1 MTNLLRNMPI
11 RVKLLSYATVM
22 LLLLCLSFGY
32 AIYSLTSIGHE
43 LDIIVDE
50 DIPLTQEVGKLTIA
64 QLEQAIDFEKA
75 MHYGTLMVYQ
85 AQQNK
90 QSLKEK
96 TQQSREKYNNAI
108 NRFNKHS
115 EILITALKKA
125 EKLTA
130 HARQV
135 SDANAA
141 VKLAQIEKA
150 LFHIEEAHA
159 SYDDHAR
166 QTFDFFSQGKIDEAE
181 RLAALVEEEEHAL
194 DQETTSL
201 LFELQEFTRK
211 GAIIARAHEVSAVNT
226 LIVFGIISLL
236 AGILLSIVIG
246 NFIVRGIKVAIETAN
261 GDLNKEITVN
271 SRDEIGDLLAAMN
284 AMKTKILYMLRDI
297 SSITADL
304 SNSSVEMNS
313 QTSYTSNVISK
324 QKNETELVAAAI
336 NQMTATNKV
345 VADAISETATSA
357 LKATELTS
365 QGSVVIDTA
374 VAQIDKLSAQINHA
388 AQTINELNDHS
399 KNIDSVMS
407 VIEGIAEQTN
417 LLALNAAIEAA
428 RAGEQGRGFA
438 VVADE
443 VRTLAVRTQ
452 ASTKEINDMIQKLQ
466 NGTNS
471 AVDLMQKSLE
481 QTNRAVERTKESGQ
495 SFATIS
501 SEVQNISNMCEQIS
515 TSAAEQE
522 AVSEEINRN
531 ILQISEMTANT
542 EAGADKT
549 SQTSSHLEGMAGQ
562 LKSIVAQYSQ

>member
-1 MTNLLRNMPI
+1 MTNLLRNLPI
-11 RVKLLSYATVM
+11 KVKLLCYATVM

-50 DIPLTQEVGKLTIA
+50 DIPLTQEVGKVTIG
-64 QLEQAIDFEKA
+64 QLEQAINFEKA

-85 AQQNK
+85 AKQNK
-90 QSLKEK
+90 QGLKEK
-96 TQQSREKYNNAI
+96 VRHNRDKYNNAI
-108 NRFNKHS
+108 NSFYDHS
-115 EILITALKKA
+115 ALIDAAIKKADKLTEHALQVSSADAVVKLKKI
-125 EKLTA
+125 K
-130 HARQV
+130 
-135 SDANAA
+135 
-141 VKLAQIEKA
+141 KA
-150 LFHIEEAHA
+150 LSHIEEAHA
-159 SYDDHAR
+159 SYAKHA
-166 QTFDFFSQGKIDEAE
+166 QQSFNLFSQGKVDEAE
-181 RLAALVEEEEHAL
+181 QIAELVEEEEHAL
-194 DQETTSL
+194 DKETTSL
-201 LFELQEFTRK
+201 LFELQHFTRE
-211 GAIIARAHEVSAVNT
+211 GAKIARAHEISAVNT
-226 LIVFGIISLL
+226 LIVLGSISVLVS
-236 AGILLSIVIG
+236 ILLSIVIG
-246 NFIVRGIKVAIETAN
+246 NFIVRGLKVAIETAN
-261 GDLNKEITVN
+261 GDLSNEISVS
-271 SRDEIGDLLAAMN
+271 SRDEIGDLLTAMN

-297 SSITADL
+297 SSITTDL
-304 SNSSVEMNS
+304 SSSSVEMNS

-365 QGSVVIDTA
+365 QGSVVIDSA
-374 VAQIDKLSAQINHA
+374 VDQIDELSAQINHA

-399 KNIDSVMS
+399 KNIDSVMG

-452 ASTKEINDMIQKLQ
+452 ASTKEINEMIQKLQ

-481 QTNRAVERTKESGQ
+481 QTSRAVERTKESGQ

-549 SQTSSHLEGMAGQ
+549 SQTSSQLEGMAGK

>member
-11 RVKLLSYATVM
+11 KVKLLSYATVM

-50 DIPLTQEVGKLTIA
+50 DIPLTQEIGKVTIA

-85 AQQNK
+85 EQQNK

-96 TQQSREKYNNAI
+96 IQHSRKKYNDAI
-108 NRFNKHS
+108 NSFNKHS
-115 EILITALKKA
+115 ELLAVSINKA
-125 EKLTA
+125 DKLTE
-130 HARQV
+130 HALQV
-135 SDANAA
+135 SSANAA
-141 VKLAQIEKA
+141 VKLKQIEKA
-150 LFHIEEAHA
+150 LRHIEEAHA
-159 SYDDHAR
+159 IYDKHAQ
-166 QTFDFFSQGKIDEAE
+166 QTFDFFSQGKISKAE
-181 RLAALVEEEEHAL
+181 RLAELVEKEEHAL
-194 DQETTSL
+194 DKETTSL
-201 LFELQEFTRK
+201 LFELQDFTRE
-211 GAIIARAHEVSAVNT
+211 GAKIARTHEISAVNT

-236 AGILLSIVIG
+236 AGILLSILIG

-261 GDLNKEITVN
+261 GDLSNEITVN

-297 SSITADL
+297 SSITTDL
-304 SNSSVEMNS
+304 SSSSVEMNS
-313 QTSYTSNVISK
+313 QTSYTSNVLSK
-324 QKNETELVAAAI
+324 QRNETELVAAAI

-345 VADAISETATSA
+345 VADAISETARSA

-365 QGSVVIDTA
+365 QGGVVIDSA
-374 VAQIDKLSAQINHA
+374 VDQIDKLSAQINHA
-388 AQTINELNDHS
+388 ADTVNELNDHS

-407 VIEGIAEQTN
+407 VIEGIAAQTN

-452 ASTKEINDMIQKLQ
+452 ASTQEINDMIQKLQ
-466 NGTNS
+466 HGTNT

-481 QTNRAVERTKESGQ
+481 QTSKAVERTKESGQ
-495 SFATIS
+495 SFAIIS
-501 SEVQNISNMCEQIS
+501 SEVQNISSMCEQIS

-549 SQTSSHLEGMAGQ
+549 SKTSSQLEGMAGK
-562 LKSIVAQYSQ
+562 LKTIVAQYSQ

>member
-1 MTNLLRNMPI
+1 M
-11 RVKLLSYATVM
+11 
-22 LLLLCLSFGY
+22 
-32 AIYSLTSIGHE
+32 
-43 LDIIVDE
+43 
-50 DIPLTQEVGKLTIA
+50 
-64 QLEQAIDFEKA
+64 
-75 MHYGTLMVYQ
+75 
-85 AQQNK
+85 
-90 QSLKEK
+90 
-96 TQQSREKYNNAI
+96 
-108 NRFNKHS
+108 
-115 EILITALKKA
+115 
-125 EKLTA
+125 
-130 HARQV
+130 
-135 SDANAA
+135 
-141 VKLAQIEKA
+141 
-150 LFHIEEAHA
+150 
-159 SYDDHAR
+159 
-166 QTFDFFSQGKIDEAE
+166 
-181 RLAALVEEEEHAL
+181 
-194 DQETTSL
+194 
-201 LFELQEFTRK
+201 
-211 GAIIARAHEVSAVNT
+211 
-226 LIVFGIISLL
+226 
-236 AGILLSIVIG
+236 
-246 NFIVRGIKVAIETAN
+246 
-261 GDLNKEITVN
+261 
-271 SRDEIGDLLAAMN
+271 AMN

-365 QGSVVIDTA
+365 QGSVVIDSA
-374 VAQIDKLSAQINHA
+374 VAQIDKLSSQINHA